1 MHLGLVEDG
10 VVQGGS
16 ETPDGMILDLNI
28 DDPHGPSC
36 TTHGGTQ
43 CAWRVLWPGM
53 LESSIDPACISHPDG
68 RLQGE
73 ADQHIIRA
81 SGARETILM
90 TTASTPDS
98 EILLYASEDGVTRV
112 DVRLEG
118 ETVWLTQPQ
127 IAEVF
132 GTSRQNID
140 QHIRNVYEE
149 GELEE
154 QATCKKFLQVRQEGS
169 RQVRREIPHY
179 NLDMILS
186 VGYRV
191 KSATATK
198 FRLWA
203 TERLKEYLVQGI
215 AINQQR
221 LEQLGSM
228 VEILQRSPD
237 GVVGGVAEVL
247 GRYLPSLQLLQHY
260 DEGDLGLPEGT
271 TPRWKLTYKEA
282 RAIIDELAGEF
293 PENTLFGKERGD
305 GLKGIVEA
313 IYQSFAG
320 QDLYLS
326 AEEKAA
332 NLLYLV
338 IKDHPL
344 SDGNKRSAAALFV
357 TFLSRNQMLEE
368 ANISNSALVAITLM
382 VAMSHPQEK
391 DLMIT
396 LIMNMLTT
404 AKG

>member
-1 MHLGLVEDG
+1 
-10 VVQGGS
+10 
-16 ETPDGMILDLNI
+16 
-28 DDPHGPSC
+28 
-36 TTHGGTQ
+36 
-43 CAWRVLWPGM
+43 
-53 LESSIDPACISHPDG
+53 
-68 RLQGE
+68 
-73 ADQHIIRA
+73 
-81 SGARETILM
+81 M